1 MGKPRSTVV
10 FSVRIDE
17 GLYQKGEFLKS
28 RHPRTLSQSRIY
40 FAGLE
45 SVIATLIE
53 KGENLPED
61 VIVAMIKYR
70 QDEIDAL
77 SQEIKNLR
85 ELEQKQVARAGKT
98 HGSPAGSYRIKPG
111 YRVKIAEDGTVIGV
125 EV

>member
-1 MGKPRSTVV
+1 MGKSRSTVV
-10 FSVRIDE
+10 FSVRIDDR
-17 GLYQKGEFLKS
+17 LYRTGEFLKS
-28 RHPRTLSQSRIY
+28 RHPRTLTQSRIY

-61 VIVAMIKYR
+61 VIGAMIKYR

-77 SQEIKNLR
+77 SQEVEDLR
-85 ELEQKQVARAGKT
+85 DLQQKQVARAGKT
-98 HGSPAGSYRIKPG
+98 LAGPVGSYKVKPG
-111 YRVKIAEDGTVIGV
+111 YRVVTTEDGVIMGV

>member
-1 MGKPRSTVV
+1 MGKSRSTVV
-10 FSVRIDE
+10 FSIRIDD
-17 GLYQKGEFLKS
+17 GLYRTGEFLKS
-28 RHPRTLSQSRIY
+28 RHPRTLTQSRIY

-61 VIVAMIKYR
+61 VIGTMIKYR

-77 SQEIKNLR
+77 SQEVEDLR
-85 ELEQKQVARAGKT
+85 DLQQKQVAREGKT
-98 HGSPAGSYRIKPG
+98 LAGPVGSYKVKPG
-111 YRVKIAEDGTVIGV
+111 YRVVTTEDGVIMGV